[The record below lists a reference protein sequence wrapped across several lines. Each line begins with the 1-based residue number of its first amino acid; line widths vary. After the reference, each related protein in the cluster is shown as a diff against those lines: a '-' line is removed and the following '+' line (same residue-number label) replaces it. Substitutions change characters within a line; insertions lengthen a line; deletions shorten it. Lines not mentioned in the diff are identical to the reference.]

1 VTRNATLVGSAY
13 ADVPAGGSQ
22 DALCLVPWTPV
33 CERWPRVPRGGRER
47 SERSAPEPTAGRIR
61 STNVSA
67 SGAVEPDGARGRWS
81 PWPAAIIT
89 VTVSGLQRIDK
100 SVIVTT
106 EVGGELDARTLANLG
121 LRGLQ
126 PARKKAVE
134 VGLDHHQ
141 RCVGEKDPIGKAK
154 LELRVPREPPLPSM
168 RRSGRRISPKTNT
181 N

>member
-1 VTRNATLVGSAY
+1 VAQSNLTVL
-13 ADVPAGGSQ
+13 
-22 DALCLVPWTPV
+22 
-33 CERWPRVPRGGRER
+33 E
-47 SERSAPEPTAGRIR
+47 
-61 STNVSA
+61 
-67 SGAVEPDGARGRWS
+67 AR
-81 PWPAAIIT
+81 WPAAIIT

-154 LELRVPREPPLPSM
+154 LELRVPRGTSAPVYAAVRAKNLAKDEYQLVHLVE
-168 RRSGRRISPKTNT
+168 RSEDKVIGGLAFVMVSEKAVRKEKQS
-181 N
+181 